1 MNGPAAE
8 DGAGASR
15 GERLDVL
22 LVAWPL
28 GRVAPDA
35 VGGAEQVLWTL
46 VRGLA
51 RRGHRTTVLAAEG
64 SAVEGTLEALP
75 LPAPPHDAAAQAL
88 QHERVR
94 AALARL
100 LAARRFDL
108 VHLHGV
114 DFDHYLPPPG
124 PPALATLHLP
134 PAWYAPAALAPSR
147 PATFLHCVSR
157 SQRRGLEASPALLEA
172 IVPNGV
178 DTRAFRPARH
188 KGRFA
193 LALGRVSPEK
203 GFDLG
208 LAAAHRAGVAMVLA
222 GQVFPFPAHQQ
233 HFRDAVAPLLDAR
246 RVFTGPVGPA
256 RKRRLLAAARCLV
269 VPSRAA
275 ETSSIAAMEALACGT
290 PVVAFRV
297 GALPEIV
304 EEGRTGFLVEGVEE
318 MAEAIRAAGELSSA
332 ACRSAAEQRFSAE
345 RMVERYEALYR
356 EVIARATPSARPEH
370 RRPGPFAL
378 SPSTPAA
385 ARPTLRTGSAG
396 RSRRAESKGEG
407 GAPSLS
413 LHVELLAGLPALE
426 RLRPS
431 WEALWSR
438 DPRATP
444 FQHPDWILPW
454 CRRFWREPFAVAVRR
469 GGALVGLAPLHA
481 HTWQGRRLVQLAS
494 GPLADFQDLIA
505 EPDHATTVAALV
517 LEELASRAATG
528 EVVELDGLREGSP
541 LLGAPSPLAVLDEVA
556 AVESCPEL
564 ALPDDAARL
573 CDAVPRRQWEGYGYE
588 RRRAARAGALAF
600 DLATADTFDARF
612 DELARL
618 HALRW
623 SARGEP
629 GGVIA
634 DPAVLAFHREAG
646 RALHSRGALRLWT
659 LRLDGRVLAA
669 TYGWSERGAAAV
681 YLTGF
686 DPSAARLSPGK
697 VLLGEAIEAA
707 AREGARAYHFLR
719 GREAYKY
726 AWGAR
731 DRPSFRRRIAAR
743 NDERAAPHRGT
754 PAHPRS

>member
-1 MNGPAAE
+1 VNGPAAE
-8 DGAGASR
+8 EGAGAWGS
-15 GERLDVL
+15 GRLEVL

-46 VRGLA
+46 ERGLA
-51 RRGHRTTVLAAEG
+51 RRGHRTTVVAAEG
-64 SAVEGTLEALP
+64 SAVAGTLEALP
-75 LPAPPHDAAAQAL
+75 LPPPPHGAAAQAL

-134 PAWYAPAALAPSR
+134 PAWYAPAALAPAR
-147 PATFLHCVSR
+147 AATFLHCVSR
-157 SQRRGLEASPALLEA
+157 SQRRGFAAAPALLDA
-172 IVPNGV
+172 VVPNGV
-178 DTRAFRPARH
+178 DPGAFRPARR
-188 KGRFA
+188 KARFA

-222 GQVFPFPAHQQ
+222 GQVFPFPSHEQ

-246 RVFTGPVGPA
+246 RVFIGPVGPA

-275 ETSSIAAMEALACGT
+275 ETSSIAAMEALASGT

-304 EEGRTGFLVEGVEE
+304 EEGRTGFLVGGVDEL
-318 MAEAIRAAGELSSA
+318 AEAIRAAGELSPA
-332 ACRSAAEQRFSAE
+332 ACRRAAEERFSAE

-356 EVIARATPSARPEH
+356 EVIARASSLRE
-370 RRPGPFAL
+370 RRA
-378 SPSTPAA
+378 
-385 ARPTLRTGSAG
+385 
-396 RSRRAESKGEG
+396 AESKGER
-407 GAPSLS
+407 GAHAHSLYVDV
-413 LHVELLAGLPALE
+413 LTGLPALD
-426 RLRPS
+426 RLREE
-431 WEALWSR
+431 WAALWSR

-454 CRRFWREPFAVAVRR
+454 CRRFWRSPFAIAVRR
-469 GGALVGLAPLHA
+469 RGALVGLAPLHA

-494 GPLADFQDLIA
+494 GPLADFQDLLA
-505 EPDHATTVAALV
+505 EPGDAATVAALA
-517 LEELASRAATG
+517 LEALASRAAGG

-541 LLGAPSPLAVLDEVA
+541 LLATPSPPALLDDVA
-556 AVESCPEL
+556 AVERCPEL
-564 ALPDDAARL
+564 ALPDDPARL
-573 CDAVPRRQWEGYGYE
+573 RDAVPRRHWEGYAYE

-600 DLATADTFDARF
+600 DLATAETFDARF
-612 DELARL
+612 DDLARL

-623 SARGEP
+623 TARGEP
-629 GGVIA
+629 GGLLA
-634 DPAVLAFHREAG
+634 DPALLAFHREAA
-646 RALHSRGALRLWT
+646 RALLARGALRLWT
-659 LRLDGRVLAA
+659 LRLDGRAVAA

-686 DPSAARLSPGK
+686 DPAAARLGPGK
-697 VLLGEAIEAA
+697 VLLGEAIAAA
-707 AREGARAYHFLR
+707 ARDGARVYHFLR

-743 NDERAAPHRGT
+743 QGERPAPHRGT

>member
-1 MNGPAAE
+1 VNGPAA

-15 GERLDVL
+15 GERLDLL

-35 VGGAEQVLWTL
+35 VGGAEQVLGTL
-46 VRGLA
+46 ERGLA
-51 RRGHRTTVLAAEG
+51 RRGHRTTVVAAEG

-75 LPAPPHDAAAQAL
+75 LPPPPHDAAAQAL

-134 PAWYAPAALAPSR
+134 AAWYAPAALAPSR
-147 PATFLHCVSR
+147 AATFLHCVSR
-157 SQRRGLEASPALLEA
+157 SQRRALGATPALLEA

-178 DTRAFRPARH
+178 DTGAFRPAPH
-188 KGRFA
+188 KGSFA

-222 GQVFPFPAHQQ
+222 GQVFPFPAHEQ
-233 HFRDAVAPLLDAR
+233 HFREAVAPLLDAR
-246 RVFTGPVGPA
+246 RVFIGPVGPA
-256 RKRRLLAAARCLV
+256 RKRRLLAGARCLV

-275 ETSSIAAMEALACGT
+275 ETSSIAAMEALASGT

-304 EEGRTGFLVEGVEE
+304 EEGETGFLVERVEE
-318 MAEAIRAAGELSSA
+318 MAVAIRAAGELSSP
-332 ACRSAAEQRFSAE
+332 ACRRAAEERFSAE
-345 RMVERYEALYR
+345 RMVERYEVLYR
-356 EVIARATPSARPEH
+356 EVIARAATSSVRPEPFDSG
-370 RRPGPFAL
+370 RR
-378 SPSTPAA
+378 AA
-385 ARPTLRTGSAG
+385 YAQDRLRA
-396 RSRRAESKGEG
+396 AESKG
-407 GAPSLS
+407 AARPAARRS
-413 LHVELLAGLPALE
+413 LHVELLSGLPALE
-426 RLRPS
+426 GLRLS

-438 DPRATP
+438 DPRATA

-454 CRRFWREPFAVAVRR
+454 CRRFWREPFAIAVRC

-481 HTWQGRRLVQLAS
+481 HAWQGRRLVQLAS
-494 GPLADFQDLIA
+494 GPLADFQDLLA

-517 LEELASRAATG
+517 LEELAARAATG

-541 LLGAPSPLAVLDEVA
+541 LLATPSPPALLDDVA

-564 ALPDDAARL
+564 ALPEDPTRL
-573 CDAVPRRQWEGYGYE
+573 RDAVPRRQWEGYAYE
-588 RRRAARAGALAF
+588 RRRVARAGALAF

-612 DELARL
+612 DDLARL

-634 DPAVLAFHREAG
+634 DPAILAFHRDAA
-646 RALHSRGALRLWT
+646 RALHARGALRLWS
-659 LRLDGRVLAA
+659 LRLDGRAVAA
-669 TYGWSERGAAAV
+669 TYGWSEHGAAAV

-731 DRPSFRRRIAAR
+731 DRPSFRRRIAAGSG
-743 NDERAAPHRGT
+743 ERAAPHRGT